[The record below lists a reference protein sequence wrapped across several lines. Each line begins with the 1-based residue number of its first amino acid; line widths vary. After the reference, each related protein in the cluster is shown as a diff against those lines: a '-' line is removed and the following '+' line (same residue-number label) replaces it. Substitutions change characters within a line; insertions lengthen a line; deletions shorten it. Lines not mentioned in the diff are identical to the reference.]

1 MQDSVLLYD
10 DGLHGDGS
18 ANDLLWGGLFVP
30 ATVGVYGVSVR
41 TVDGG
46 AGTTREPPMA
56 AAFAT
61 AGPVTY
67 AGFEFADPYGD
78 TVLAPGA
85 DLSLKIGIRHMGD
98 TGLIT
103 NVSARV
109 SAVDSLVDA
118 VSVPTV
124 NWGTLFPGDMIYYST
139 DFVSLSLGA
148 GRTGGSTASFV
159 IDISSNGFPLWRDTI
174 SLVVTGVEGTEIS
187 LPTHYALE
195 QNFPNP
201 FNPSTTI
208 RYSLPEMSYV
218 TLTMFNA
225 LGQRVATLVDGE
237 VAAGYHEVH
246 FDAARLASGVY
257 VYRLAAG
264 AQVLARKL
272 ILLR

>member
-46 AGTTREPPMA
+46 AGTTREPPIA

-61 AGPVTY
+61 AGPVSY
-67 AGFEFADPYGD
+67 AGFQFADPYGD

-85 DLSLKIGIRHMGD
+85 DLSLRIGIRHMGD

-109 SAVDSLVDA
+109 SAVDSLVDV

-124 NWGTLFPGDMIYYST
+124 NWGTLFPGDMIYYSS

-187 LPTHYALE
+187 LPTHYALG

-208 RYSLPEMSYV
+208 MYELPMSSMVKLIVYDLLGREV
-218 TLTMFNA
+218 SVLVSERRDAGIHEVQLDASGLSTGVYLYTLTAEGFI
-225 LGQRVATLVDGE
+225 QT
-237 VAAGYHEVH
+237 
-246 FDAARLASGVY
+246 
-257 VYRLAAG
+257 
-264 AQVLARKL
+264 RKL
-272 ILLR
+272 LLVR